1 MVFQEGK
8 KQKNLEN
15 FFVTKK
21 KKQFL
26 MEYRIHFLFTYS
38 SFLINIHST

>member
-15 FFVTKK
+15 FSVTKK
-21 KKQFL
+21 KPFL

>member
-15 FFVTKK
+15 FFVNKK
-21 KKQFL
+21 KKFL